1 MYKPIHQNK
10 INGLWINVLVVK
22 SITITLE
29 TTTVFYDYFP
39 VFDCWGDLILSE
51 FQNQFCAC
59 SVQPGQKC
67 ELGFLFNAK
76 IPAPLR
82 VKYCVIVR
90 GVDKGY
96 IECLNKYNYVTVWFI
111 VGRNI
116 AIVPQKQCCQVPIV
130 EGTESRYGHIY
141 NIFSAPNQHTLII
154 IYNKRRTRGLG
165 RGVRKRRRVVRDY

>member
-67 ELGFLFNAK
+67 ELGFLFDAK

-116 AIVPQKQCCQVPIV
+116 AIVPQKQRCHCRTIFLTPK
-130 EGTESRYGHIY
+130 TELSISLSLYSKYHL
-141 NIFSAPNQHTLII
+141 TLP
-154 IYNKRRTRGLG
+154 RHLS
-165 RGVRKRRRVVRDY
+165 VA